1 MALLVSSI
9 QLQTTLHTRA
19 QRMSETAKTAKRK
32 LAGRIL
38 AYTAISVPVVAAAFV
53 AGIVFERQRVQTS
66 SQEHPPA
73 ITSTPGQI
81 GAASKAEQDP
91 APYQADARKTEQDR
105 APQPNQTLRQKK
117 ITEGMQTIEA
127 AWRVAIY
134 AEHLLAVKTGTCY
147 GARFI
152 RRGAEVQADWAQIDG
167 PSDLHVGVVRITGLT
182 AVNQPTGKPSCFSSI
197 AEALAANRRGSE
209 TLEPL
214 DATFNYKIS
223 NTEIRLDRIE
233 SEPAWLAIAI
243 NDNVRL
249 KLGSWK
255 EVSTQ
260 LIDPN

>member
-1 MALLVSSI
+1 MCAGSPV
-9 QLQTTLHTRA
+9 T
-19 QRMSETAKTAKRK
+19 RMSEAFKTAQRK

-38 AYTAISVPVVAAAFV
+38 AYTAIFVPVVAAAFV
-53 AGIVFERQRVQTS
+53 AGIVFERQRVQIS

-73 ITSTPGQI
+73 ITSTPTQI
-81 GAASKAEQDP
+81 GAEPKAEQDP
-91 APYQADARKTEQDR
+91 APSQPDALKTEQDP
-105 APQPNQTLRQKK
+105 ASQPEKALRQKK
-117 ITEGMQTIEA
+117 IAEGMQTIEA

-134 AEHLLAVKTGTCY
+134 AEHLLAVKTGACY

-152 RRGAEVQADWAQIDG
+152 RRGADVRADWAQIEG
-167 PSDLHVGVVRITGLT
+167 TPDLHVGVVRITGLT

-233 SEPAWLAIAI
+233 SEPAWLAVAI

-249 KLGSWK
+249 RLGSWK
-255 EVSTQ
+255 EIATQ

>member
-1 MALLVSSI
+1 
-9 QLQTTLHTRA
+9 
-19 QRMSETAKTAKRK
+19 MSETSKTAQQK
-32 LAGRIL
+32 LAGRIF
-38 AYTAISVPVVAAAFV
+38 AYTAISVPVIAAAFV
-53 AGIVFERQRVQTS
+53 AGIVFERQRAQTS

-73 ITSTPGQI
+73 MTSTSAQI
-81 GAASKAEQDP
+81 GAEPKAEQDP
-91 APYQADARKTEQDR
+91 APHQPDAPKTEQDP
-105 APQPNQTLRQKK
+105 APQPNEALRQRK

-134 AEHLLAVKTGTCY
+134 AEHLLAVKTGACY

-152 RRGAEVQADWAQIDG
+152 RRGAAVRADLAQMDG
-167 PSDLHVGVVRITGLT
+167 ASDPNVGVIRIIGLT

-214 DATFNYKIS
+214 DATFTYKIS

-233 SEPAWLAIAI
+233 SEPAWLAVAI

-249 KLGSWK
+249 RLGSWK
-255 EVSTQ
+255 EISTQ